1 MNTPYTI
8 QVIMHYYLAVN
19 STPDYQDSNAFRDT
33 SFQLLKK
40 GILVNSK
47 SDRKFDANKE
57 ACEVYINAL
66 CEVKLPISRWVIP

>member
-8 QVIMHYYLAVN
+8 QVIMHYYLAV
-19 STPDYQDSNAFRDT
+19 SETPDYIDSPAFRDT

-47 SDRKFDANKE
+47 SDRQFD
-57 ACEVYINAL
+57 V
-66 CEVKLPISRWVIP
+66 